1 MLRSKWF
8 FEICRP
14 TLSNGL
20 IYCFLQMDPLFQK
33 LSTTFDEGSTS
44 SLLLNHL
51 GRRDDLCETLF
62 DSKTVQF
69 IHAPVDYSICG
80 TSDIVDSSGK

>member
-1 MLRSKWF
+1 
-8 FEICRP
+8 
-14 TLSNGL
+14 
-20 IYCFLQMDPLFQK
+20 MDPLFQK